1 MCWLLRKLRNPT
13 YKTTWELLLSPQ
25 KRRTQKAHKPF
36 EPKALKL
43 GLFQRR
49 IVNNRRWRM

>member
-13 YKTTWELLLSPQ
+13 DKTTWELLLSPQ

-36 EPKALKL
+36 ETKALKL

-49 IVNNRRWRM
+49 IVNNRR